1 MKTKIFYL
9 LFLFVGSIAFTAFNV
24 PQDQKIGGA
33 WDIPAKYISMKNPN
47 KAGDADAEKLGKTLY
62 AKHCRSCHGNTGLG
76 DGPKAKNLE
85 TFPGDFTSA
94 KFQELKD
101 GELYFMSFIGRDEM
115 PNFEKNIPDEES
127 RWAIISYIRTLK
139 K

>member
-9 LFLFVGSIAFTAFNV
+9 LSLFVGSIAFTAFNV
-24 PQDQKIGGA
+24 PQDQKIGGP

-85 TFPGDFTSA
+85 TFPGDFSSA
-94 KFQELKD
+94 KFQAFKD
-101 GELYFMSFIGRDEM
+101 GELYFMSYIGRDEM

-127 RWAIISYIRTLK
+127 RWAIVSYMRTLK

>member
-1 MKTKIFYL
+1 MKTKIFYFL
-9 LFLFVGSIAFTAFNV
+9 SLFVGSIAFTAFNV
-24 PQDQKIGGA
+24 PQDQKIGGP

-62 AKHCRSCHGNTGLG
+62 AKHCRSCHGNAGLG

-85 TFPGDFTSA
+85 TFPGDFSSA
-94 KFQELKD
+94 KFQALKD
-101 GELYFMSFIGRDEM
+101 GELYFMSYIGRDEM

-127 RWAIISYIRTLK
+127 RWAIVSYMRSLK

>member
-9 LFLFVGSIAFTAFNV
+9 LSLFVGSIAFTAFNV
-24 PQDQKIGGA
+24 PQDQKIGGP

-85 TFPGDFTSA
+85 TFPGDFSSA
-94 KFQELKD
+94 KFQAFKD
-101 GELYFMSFIGRDEM
+101 GELYFMSYIGRDEM
-115 PNFEKNIPDEES
+115 PNFEKNIPDEEG
-127 RWAIISYIRTLK
+127 RWAIVSYMRSLK

>member
-1 MKTKIFYL
+1 M
-9 LFLFVGSIAFTAFNV
+9 AFSAFNV

-33 WDIPAKYISMKNPN
+33 WDVPAKYKAMVNPN
-47 KAGDADAEKLGKTLY
+47 KKGDADAEKLGKTLY

-85 TFPGDFTSA
+85 TFPGDFSSA
-94 KFQELKD
+94 SFQSTKD
-101 GELYFMSFIGRDEM
+101 GDMYYMSFIGRDEM
-115 PNFEKNIPDEES
+115 PNFEKNISDEES
-127 RWAIISYIRTLK
+127 RWAIISYMRTLK

>member
-1 MKTKIFYL
+1 MRTKIFYL
-9 LFLFVGSIAFTAFNV
+9 VLIFVGSMAFTAFNV
-24 PQDQKIGGA
+24 PQDQKIGGP

-62 AKHCRSCHGNTGLG
+62 AKHCRSCHGNAGLG

-85 TFPGDFTSA
+85 TFPGDFSSA
-94 KFQELKD
+94 KFQALKD
-101 GELYFMSFIGRDEM
+101 GELYFMSYIGRDEM

-127 RWAIISYIRTLK
+127 RWAIVSYMRSLK

>member
-1 MKTKIFYL
+1 M
-9 LFLFVGSIAFTAFNV
+9 AFTAFNV
-24 PQDQKIGGA
+24 PQDQKIGGP

-62 AKHCRSCHGNTGLG
+62 AKHCRSCHGNAGLG

-85 TFPGDFTSA
+85 TFPGDFSSA
-94 KFQELKD
+94 KFQAYKD
-101 GELYFMSFIGRDEM
+101 GELYFMSYIGRDEM

-127 RWAIISYIRTLK
+127 RWAIVSYMRSLK

>member
-9 LFLFVGSIAFTAFNV
+9 LSLFVGSIAFTAFNV
-24 PQDQKIGGA
+24 PQDQKIGGP

-62 AKHCRSCHGNTGLG
+62 AKHCRSCHGNAGLG

-85 TFPGDFTSA
+85 TFPGDFSSA
-94 KFQELKD
+94 KFQALKD
-101 GELYFMSFIGRDEM
+101 GELYFMSYIGRDEM

-127 RWAIISYIRTLK
+127 RWAIVSYMRSLK